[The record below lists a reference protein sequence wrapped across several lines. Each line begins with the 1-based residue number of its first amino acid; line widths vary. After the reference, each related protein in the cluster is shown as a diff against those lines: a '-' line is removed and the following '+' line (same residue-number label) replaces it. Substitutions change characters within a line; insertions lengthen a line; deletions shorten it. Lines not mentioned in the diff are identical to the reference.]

1 MRIELRQIRQFLA
14 VAETLNFRRAA
25 ENLALA
31 QPALSRGI
39 QLLEH
44 QLGVCLLKRNNR
56 RVELT
61 PAGDVFR
68 SGCHSLMKD
77 LEETVRKARRAQSGE
92 LGSLAI
98 GYTDFAISG
107 VLPGVLDRF
116 RRAFPDIDIEL
127 TYGSTQQQL
136 DGLANRRID
145 IAFLTMPI
153 VAPGIETLPVQR
165 DRFVAVLPNAHPL
178 AQQAQVELRDLA
190 DEPFIVGV
198 MARWSHFRRHLDALC
213 LKAGFSPR
221 IVQEVYNTEGMFGL
235 VSANIGVTIHLE
247 CAANYV
253 RSGVTIRPLA
263 GTNDTIVTAAAWRPA
278 EPGSVLLHFVD
289 FLQAVP
295 AECPIAPPGF

>member
-1 MRIELRQIRQFLA
+1 MKIELRQIRQFLA

-44 QLGVCLLKRNNR
+44 QLGVSLLKRNNR

-61 PAGDVFR
+61 PAGEVFR
-68 SGCHSLMKD
+68 NGCYSLMKD
-77 LEETVRKARRAQSGE
+77 LEETARKARKAQSGE
-92 LGSLAI
+92 LGRLAI

-127 TYGSTQQQL
+127 TYGSTRQQL
-136 DGLANRRID
+136 DDLAIRRID
-145 IAFLTMPI
+145 IAFVTKP
-153 VAPGIETLPVQR
+153 VDAFGITTLPVQR
-165 DRFVAVLPNAHPL
+165 DRFVAVLPSAHPL
-178 AQQAQVELRDLA
+178 AQLAQVEIRDLA

-198 MARWSHFRRHLDALC
+198 MARWSHYRRHLDALC

-221 IVQEVYNTEGMFGL
+221 IVQEAYNTEGIFGL
-235 VSANIGVTIHLE
+235 ISANMGVTIHLE

-253 RSGVTIRPLA
+253 RSGVAIRPLG
-263 GTNDTIVTAAAWRPA
+263 GTDDTIVTAAAWRPA
-278 EPGSVLLHFVD
+278 EPGSVLSRFVD
-289 FLQAVP
+289 FLQTVP
-295 AECPIAPPGF
+295 AE